1 MKTELIVKAV
11 ADAFRPLLAELSGRV
26 KAIEDMPKPAD
37 GKDGAPG
44 PAGPAGERGADGAPG
59 PAGEVGPA
67 GPQGEAGARGVDGAA
82 GPEGPPGPAGERGE
96 KGDPGEPG
104 PSGLDGKDGAP
115 GEPGPQGLPGPQGE
129 RGEPGKDGV
138 DGRDGRD
145 GQKGEPGRDA
155 LQLELLGAIDAE
167 RSYPARTYA
176 RHAGGLWRSYEQ
188 TEGMKGWECIVEG
201 VAELRIEHDEHR
213 KFAIVTRMSS
223 GTEVRREAVLPV
235 VLDKG
240 VYRDGNAYEHGDAT
254 TFGGS
259 LWIAQKDA
267 PVGKPGEPGSDGWRL
282 AVKRGRDGR
291 DGRDGIDKTLAVK
304 VAP

>member
-1 MKTELIVKAV
+1 MKPESIVKAV
-11 ADAFRPLLAELSGRV
+11 SDAFRPLLEGLSSRL
-26 KAIEDMPKPAD
+26 KAVEERPAPEA
-37 GKDGAPG
+37 GPQGAPG
-44 PAGPAGERGADGAPG
+44 PVGPAGADGATGERGADGAPG
-59 PAGEVGPA
+59 E
-67 GPQGEAGARGVDGAA
+67 R
-82 GPEGPPGPAGERGE
+82 GPEGPQGPA
-96 KGDPGEPG
+96 
-104 PSGLDGKDGAP
+104 GAP
-115 GEPGPQGLPGPQGE
+115 GEQGPAGADGALGETGPQGPAGT
-129 RGEPGKDGV
+129 

-155 LQLELLGAIDAE
+155 LQLELLGSIDE
-167 RSYPARTYA
+167 TRSYPSRTYA

-188 TEGMKGWECIVEG
+188 TDGMKGWDCIVEG

-223 GTEVRREAVLPV
+223 GAEVRREAILPV

-240 VYRDGNAYEHGDAT
+240 VYRETEAYEHGDAT

-267 PVGKPGEPGSDGWRL
+267 PTGKPGEPGSDGWRL

>member
-1 MKTELIVKAV
+1 MKTETIVKAL
-11 ADAFRPLLAELSGRV
+11 ADAFRPLLEELRGRV

-37 GKDGAPG
+37 GKAGEQGPPG
-44 PAGPAGERGADGAPG
+44 PPGERGADGSPG
-59 PAGEVGPA
+59 PAGEA
-67 GPQGEAGARGVDGAA
+67 GRDGAQGDQGLPGSDGPV
-82 GPEGPPGPAGERGE
+82 GPEGPPGRPGDRGE
-96 KGDPGEPG
+96 KGDPGEQG
-104 PSGLDGKDGAP
+104 EKGADGKDGAP
-115 GEPGPQGLPGPQGE
+115 GEPGPQGPPGLQGE
-129 RGEPGKDGV
+129 RGEAGKDGV

-155 LQLELLGAIDAE
+155 LQLELLGSIDAE

-188 TEGMKGWECIVEG
+188 TDRMKGWECIVEG

-223 GTEVRREAVLPV
+223 GNEVRREAVLPV

-240 VYRDGNAYEHGDAT
+240 VYREGNNYEQGDAT

>member
-1 MKTELIVKAV
+1 ME
-11 ADAFRPLLAELSGRV
+11 
-26 KAIEDMPKPAD
+26 
-37 GKDGAPG
+37 
-44 PAGPAGERGADGAPG
+44 
-59 PAGEVGPA
+59 
-67 GPQGEAGARGVDGAA
+67 GAA
-82 GPEGPPGPAGERGE
+82 GA
-96 KGDPGEPG
+96 
-104 PSGLDGKDGAP
+104 
-115 GEPGPQGLPGPQGE
+115 
-129 RGEPGKDGV
+129 

-155 LQLELLGAIDAE
+155 LQLELLGSIDE
-167 RSYPARTYA
+167 TRSYPSRTYA

-188 TEGMKGWECIVEG
+188 TDGMKGWDCIVEG
-201 VAELRIEHDEHR
+201 VAELRIEHDDHR

-223 GTEVRREAVLPV
+223 GAEVRREAVLPV

-240 VYRDGNAYEHGDAT
+240 VYRETEAYEHGDAT

-267 PVGKPGEPGSDGWRL
+267 PTGKPGEPGSDGWRL